1 MLSTSR
7 GHTLVEA
14 LIAITVLCLVAAMAT
29 PSVLAARD
37 DARARSAADY
47 VSSLFH
53 LARLEALKRHVNVA
67 LRFEAEG
74 TTVRYVMYA
83 DGNRNGVRSTDI
95 DNGVDPKIRE
105 AERVEQQ
112 CPGVAFAIDGNAR
125 SVDGEDS
132 QSVSPIQ
139 LGRSRMVSFSP
150 LGTSSSG
157 TVYLLGRGHR
167 QFAVRVLGPTG
178 RIRTLEYNFAAAAW
192 QPR

>member
-1 MLSTSR
+1 MH
-7 GHTLVEA
+7 GHSLVEA
-14 LIAITVLCLVAAMAT
+14 LVALTVLCVVAAMAT

-47 VSSLFH
+47 VASLFE
-53 LARLEALKRHVNVA
+53 LARVEALKRHVNVA
-67 LRFEAEG
+67 LRFEPDEG
-74 TTVRYVMYA
+74 GVRYAMYA
-83 DGNRNGVRSTDI
+83 DGNRNGVRSADI
-95 DNGVDPKIRE
+95 DEGIDPRIRA

-112 CPGVAFAIDGNAR
+112 CPGVAFAIDALAR
-125 SVDGEDS
+125 SVDGES
-132 QSVSPIQ
+132 TPGVAAIQ

-178 RIRTLEYNFAAAAW
+178 RIRTLEFNFAASAW

>member
-1 MLSTSR
+1 MSSP
-7 GHTLVEA
+7 GHTLVEV
-14 LIAITVLCLVAAMAT
+14 LIAITVLCLVAALAT

-47 VSSLFH
+47 VASLFH

-67 LRFEAEG
+67 VRFEADG
-74 TTVRYVMYA
+74 ASVRYAMYA
-83 DGNRNGVRSTDI
+83 DGNRNGVRSADI
-95 DNGVDPKIRE
+95 DDGIDPRIRP
-105 AERVEQQ
+105 AERVEQH
-112 CPGVAFAIDGNAR
+112 CPGVTFAIDGDAR
-125 SVDGEDS
+125 SVDGEQPPD
-132 QSVSPIQ
+132 VSAIQ

-178 RIRTLEYNFAAAAW
+178 RIRTMEYNFGVSAW

>member
-1 MLSTSR
+1 MPSP

-14 LIAITVLCLVAAMAT
+14 LVAITVLCLVAAIAT

-47 VSSLFH
+47 VASLFQ

-67 LRFEAEG
+67 LRFEADG
-74 TTVRYVMYA
+74 SGVGYAMYA
-83 DGNRNGVRSTDI
+83 DGNRNGVRSADI
-95 DNGVDPKIRE
+95 DSGVDVRIRA
-105 AERVEQQ
+105 AERVEQH
-112 CPGVAFAIDGNAR
+112 CPGVTFAIDGDAR
-125 SVDGEDS
+125 SVDGEEAAA
-132 QSVSPIQ
+132 VNAIQ
-139 LGRSRMVSFSP
+139 FGRSRMVSFSP
-150 LGTSSSG
+150 LGTSSTG

-178 RIRTLEYNFAAAAW
+178 RVRTLEFNFATGAW

>member
-1 MLSTSR
+1 MH
-7 GHTLVEA
+7 GHSLVEA
-14 LIAITVLCLVAAMAT
+14 LVAVTLLSLLGAMAT

-47 VSSLFH
+47 VASLFH
-53 LARLEALKRHVNVA
+53 LARVEALKRHVNVA
-67 LRFEAEG
+67 LRFEPDG
-74 TTVRYVMYA
+74 PGFRYAMYA
-83 DGNRNGVRSTDI
+83 DGNRNGVRTVDI
-95 DNGVDPKIRE
+95 DAGTDRCIRQ
-105 AERVEQQ
+105 AEHVEQQ
-112 CPGVAFAIDGNAR
+112 CPNVTFAIDTLAQ
-125 SVDGEDS
+125 SVDGES
-132 QSVSPIQ
+132 ATSAAAVQ

-178 RIRTLEYNFAAAAW
+178 RIRTLEYNYTTSAW